1 MVATQPPLS
10 PETAPEILPDR
21 WIVAP
26 WADYQRAI
34 EQATEK
40 VKGYYY
46 DGTMRLEM
54 SPVGNPHSRDH
65 SIINYAVL
73 LFAALR
79 GLRVNAHDNCTYRK
93 IGVREAQPDLS
104 VYVGDRVGSLD
115 WATKIV
121 DLDQLPPP
129 DLAIE
134 ISDSTLPDDCGRKRL
149 LYEDLGVREY
159 WVVNVAEAVILGFE
173 IIERGSRRIQES
185 VVLPGLSLEIL
196 EAALR
201 RSREADHGQ
210 VSAWLLEQ
218 WQTQG

>member
-1 MVATQPPLS
+1 MVATQPPRS

-26 WADYQRAI
+26 WADYQQAI

-65 SIINYAVL
+65 FILITAL
-73 LFAALR
+73 GLFAALR
-79 GLRVNAHDNCTYRK
+79 GLRLDGHDNCTYRK
-93 IGVREAQPDLS
+93 NGAREAQPDLS
-104 VYVGDRVGSLD
+104 VYVGDRVKSLD
-115 WATKIV
+115 WETKIV
-121 DLDQLPPP
+121 DLDRFPPP

-134 ISDSTLPDDCGRKRL
+134 ISDSTLLDDYGRKRL
-149 LYEDLGVREY
+149 LYEDLGVAEY
-159 WVVNVAEAVILGFE
+159 WVVDVAEAIITGFE
-173 IIERGSRRIQES
+173 MIDRGSRRIQES
-185 VVLPGLSLEIL
+185 LVLPGLKLDVL

-201 RSREADHGQ
+201 RSRETDHGQ
-210 VSAWLLEQ
+210 ACAWLLEQ
-218 WQTQG
+218 WRA

>member
-1 MVATQPPLS
+1 MVATQPPRS

-26 WADYQRAI
+26 WADYQQAI
-34 EQATEK
+34 EQTTEK

-65 SIINYAVL
+65 SIVNYAVL

-93 IGVREAQPDLS
+93 TGAREAQPDLS
-104 VYVGDRVGSLD
+104 VYVGDRVKSLD
-115 WATKIV
+115 WETKIV
-121 DLDQLPPP
+121 DLDRFPPP

-134 ISDSTLPDDCGRKRL
+134 ISDSTLLDDYGRKRL
-149 LYEDLGVREY
+149 LYEDLGVAEY
-159 WVVNVAEAVILGFE
+159 WVVDVAEAIITGFE
-173 IIERGSRRIQES
+173 MIDRGSRRIQES
-185 VVLPGLSLEIL
+185 LVLPGLKLDVL

-201 RSREADHGQ
+201 RSRETDHGQ
-210 VSAWLLEQ
+210 ACAWLLEQ
-218 WQTQG
+218 WRA